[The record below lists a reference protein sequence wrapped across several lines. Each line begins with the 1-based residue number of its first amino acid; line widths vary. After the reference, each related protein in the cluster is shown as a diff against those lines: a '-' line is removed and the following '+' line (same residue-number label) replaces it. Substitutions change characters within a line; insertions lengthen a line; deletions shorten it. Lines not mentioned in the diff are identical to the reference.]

1 MKQNRLPQNY
11 SIKNVVDSILQD
23 NKKAR
28 NLTPT
33 RKKKLYKNSL
43 NLLEHCS
50 ELKNLLS
57 ISRIRNYPYAGAK
70 NFARIGIFSPEMVIV
85 DQRLKDL
92 CQMPYWIFRPD
103 AGGKQTKTFG
113 RCPGYGNLPGC
124 PPNTTPVEEVEA
136 KLKKADLFI
145 VLQTSLTSKRGDL
158 AVWKF
163 YVLNRL
169 KRDIEKSLG
178 NGSVVEKYGSGPCAA
193 CPTIACMTGKL
204 CKTPKLKTI
213 SLESM
218 GICVDRL
225 CEDLADLTG
234 QKAWKINWMKH
245 FGFPQQKPKSW
256 KYVEA
261 LAVNLP

>member
-57 ISRIRNYPYAGAK
+57 ISRIKNYPYDGAK

-103 AGGKQTKTFG
+103 AGGKQIKTFC
-113 RCPGYGNLPGC
+113 RCPGYGNLPVVRQTQ
-124 PPNTTPVEEVEA
+124 PL
-136 KLKKADLFI
+136 LK
-145 VLQTSLTSKRGDL
+145 
-158 AVWKF
+158 
-163 YVLNRL
+163 RL
-169 KRDIEKSLG
+169 KQ
-178 NGSVVEKYGSGPCAA
+178 N
-193 CPTIACMTGKL
+193 
-204 CKTPKLKTI
+204 
-213 SLESM
+213 
-218 GICVDRL
+218 
-225 CEDLADLTG
+225 
-234 QKAWKINWMKH
+234 
-245 FGFPQQKPKSW
+245 
-256 KYVEA
+256 
-261 LAVNLP
+261 